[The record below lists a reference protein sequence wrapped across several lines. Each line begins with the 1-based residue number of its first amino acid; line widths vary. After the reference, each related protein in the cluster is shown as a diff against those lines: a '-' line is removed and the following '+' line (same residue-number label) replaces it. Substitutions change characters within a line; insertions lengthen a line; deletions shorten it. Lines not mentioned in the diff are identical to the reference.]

1 MTPEEWHKVK
11 EVLQTALEL
20 DPQARETFLDSSC
33 AGQESMRSEVESLL
47 KSHEQDDDFLEHL
60 AAVEAADLITS
71 TPGVWIGRR
80 LGPYELLERIGEGGM
95 GEVYRA
101 VRADGMYDKQVAIK
115 LIRSGLSTG
124 FFFSRFRN
132 ERQILAGLE
141 HPNIARLL
149 DGGVTQEGMPYVVL
163 EFVPGAPIDE
173 YCIRHNLSIPDR
185 LKLFRTVCSAV
196 QYAHQN
202 LVVHRDLK
210 PGNILVTEDGVPKL
224 LDFGIA
230 KILDPEQGGTGG
242 DRSLTVMRIMT
253 PDFASPEQVRGDPL
267 TTASDVYSLGV
278 ILYSLL
284 TGRRPYRVSSTA
296 PHEIIKAICDT
307 DPERPSTAVTRAEN
321 AKKSVNVDSLVRP
334 RVQKG
339 PDLKRDKLRRAL
351 SGDLDNIVLK
361 ALRKEPERR
370 YATVE
375 QLSED
380 VRRHLEQLPVIARK
394 DTPGYRASR
403 FILRHKAGVAAAL
416 VVAIILIVG
425 LVITVREERLAQ
437 RRFNDVRSLANS
449 LIFDIHDSIKDLP
462 GSTPA
467 RKVIVDRALQ
477 YLNALAQE
485 SSSDPGL
492 QRELATAYAR
502 VALVQGNYRQDN
514 LGDVKGSL
522 DSYQRALEIRKKIDA
537 KSRDWLDRLALAEAY
552 RLVAEQQWPTGKE
565 HDARDNMDRA
575 IAVSEALNKAHP
587 NDPKV
592 LYELSFD
599 YESSQL
605 IGYPNDPEGDLK
617 ARADI
622 RRALEAD
629 EAMLKIQPDGLRELY
644 GYAVDLSRM
653 GGSLG
658 GTDPNGALTYYQK
671 DLEISQKL
679 TQRSSESRYARELAH
694 AYSEIADV
702 HDDFGDYPGAVVNHK
717 KALAIFR
724 GISQSDPKN
733 AYARQSLAISYI
745 NNALAL
751 AKAGDFGLALEDSN
765 KGQEIMHALASAAPE
780 NKSLHHSF
788 AAVVVAGGT
797 VFMRAHHPEA
807 ALGKFQEARAIYKS
821 LFDAGFSSAYHSAC
835 TAECSEK
842 MGEASALTG
851 NAQVAADYFRQAA
864 TIAERLISA
873 NSSDANALYVAA
885 DAYSGLGDLSFRKAG
900 QPGQTA
906 SLRKATW
913 TEARS
918 WYAKS
923 LAAWHGI
930 EHPNRSAMN
939 GFDVGDP
946 ANVETKL
953 QLCEAALAKLGAPPQ

>member
-1 MTPEEWHKVK
+1 MTPEEWHKIK
-11 EVLQTALEL
+11 SVLQTAIEL
-20 DPQARETFLDSSC
+20 DVVARRDYLDSAC
-33 AGQESMRSEVESLL
+33 ASQPYLRTEVESLL
-47 KSHEQDDDFLEHL
+47 QSYDEDGAFLESP
-60 AAVEAADLITS
+60 AAVDAAEFAVAVA
-71 TPGVWIGRR
+71 PQKFIGRH
-80 LGPYELLERIGEGGM
+80 LGPYELLEQTGEGGM
-95 GEVYRA
+95 GAVYRA
-101 VRADGMYDKQVAIK
+101 VRADGLYDKQVAIK
-115 LIRSGLSTG
+115 LIRAGLSTD
-124 FFFSRFRN
+124 FFVERFRN

-149 DGGVTQEGMPYVVL
+149 DGGITEEGLPYVVL
-163 EFVPGAPIDE
+163 EFVAGMPIDE
-173 YCIRHNLSIPDR
+173 YCARHDLPIVDR

-210 PGNILVTEDGVPKL
+210 PGNILVTEDGIPKL
-224 LDFGIA
+224 VDFGIA
-230 KILDPEQGGTGG
+230 KILHPEKETEG
-242 DRSLTVMRIMT
+242 DRTLTVMRIMT
-253 PDFASPEQVRGDPL
+253 PDFASPEQVRGDPI

-278 ILYSLL
+278 ILYLLL

-307 DPERPSTAVTRAEN
+307 DPEKPSTAVTRFEN
-321 AKKSVNVDSLVRP
+321 AKQTEGVDSLVRP
-334 RVQKG
+334 GVQKG
-339 PDLKRDKLRRAL
+339 TDLKRDKLSRAL

-380 VRRHLEQLPVIARK
+380 VRRHLEHLPVIARK

-416 VVAIILIVG
+416 VVAITLIVG

-449 LIFDIHDSIKDLP
+449 LIFEIHDSIKDLP

-537 KSRDWLDRLALAEAY
+537 KSRDWLDRIALAEAY

-565 HDARDNMDRA
+565 HDARDNIDRA
-575 IAVSEALNKAHP
+575 IAISEALNKAHP
-587 NDPKV
+587 DDPKV

-599 YESSQL
+599 YESSEL
-605 IGYPNDPEGDLK
+605 IGYPDDPEGDQK
-617 ARADI
+617 GRADI
-622 RRALEAD
+622 RRALEVD

-658 GTDPNGALTYYQK
+658 ETDPHGALTYYQR

-679 TQRSSESRYARELAH
+679 TQRSSEPRYARQLAH
-694 AYSEIADV
+694 AYGEIAGV
-702 HDDFGDYPGAVVNHK
+702 YDDFGDYPGAVVNNK
-717 KALAIFR
+717 KALAIFQ

-733 AYARQSLAISYI
+733 AYVRQSLAICYI
-745 NNALAL
+745 NTAVAL

-765 KGQEIMHALASAAPE
+765 KGQEIMRTLASAAPE
-780 NKSLHHSF
+780 NKSLRHSF

-797 VFMRAHHPEA
+797 VFMRAHHPDA

-821 LFDAGFSSAYHSAC
+821 LFDAGFNSAFHGAC

-851 NAQVAADYFRQAA
+851 NAQAAADYFHQALL
-864 TIAERLISA
+864 IAERLISA
-873 NSSDANALYVAA
+873 NGGDVDALYVAA
-885 DAYSGLGDLSFRKAG
+885 DSYSGLGDLSFNKAG
-900 QPGQTA
+900 QPGLTA
-906 SLRKATW
+906 SLRKANC
-913 TEARS
+913 TEAQS

-923 LAAWHGI
+923 LVAWHRI

-946 ANVETKL
+946 AQVAKNL
-953 QLCEAALAKLGAPPQ
+953 HQCEAALARIAAPTQ

>member
-1 MTPEEWHKVK
+1 MTPEEWHRVK

-20 DPQARETFLDSSC
+20 DPGARAGFLDSACPS
-33 AGQESMRSEVESLL
+33 ENSLRSEVESLL
-47 KSHEQDDDFLEHL
+47 RSHDQDRVSLEQPIAIDPANLL
-60 AAVEAADLITS
+60 VSTS
-71 TPGVWIGRR
+71 PATWIGRC
-80 LGPYELLERIGEGGM
+80 LGPYKLLEQVGEGGM
-95 GEVYRA
+95 GAVYRA
-101 VRADGMYDKQVAIK
+101 VRADGSYDKQVAIK
-115 LIRSGLSTG
+115 LIRSGLGTD
-124 FFFSRFRN
+124 FFVARFRN
-132 ERQILAGLE
+132 ERQILAALE

-149 DGGVTQEGMPYVVL
+149 DGGVTEEGLPYVVL
-163 EFVPGAPIDE
+163 EFVTGMPIDE
-173 YCIRHNLSIPDR
+173 YCARHDLPIADR

-230 KILDPEQGGTGG
+230 KILDPEKEDGG
-242 DRSLTVMRIMT
+242 DHTLTMMRVMT
-253 PDFASPEQVRGDPL
+253 PDFASPEQVRGDPI

-278 ILYSLL
+278 ILYLL
-284 TGRRPYRVSSTA
+284 LAGRRPYRVSGAA

-307 DPERPSTAVTRAEN
+307 DPEKPSTAVTRSEKREKTAQPDAQARAGEGTEQ
-321 AKKSVNVDSLVRP
+321 DS
-334 RVQKG
+334 KG
-339 PDLKRDKLRRAL
+339 DRLRRAL

-361 ALRKEPERR
+361 ALRKERERR
-370 YATVE
+370 YATIE
-375 QLSED
+375 QFSED
-380 VRRHLEQLPVIARK
+380 IRRHLEHLPVIARK
-394 DTPGYRASR
+394 DTPAYRASK
-403 FILRHKAGVAAAL
+403 FVLRHKVGVGATVVFAFALIAAFS
-416 VVAIILIVG
+416 
-425 LVITVREERLAQ
+425 ITVREERIAQ

-467 RKVIVDRALQ
+467 RKVIVDRALR

-485 SSSDPGL
+485 SSRDLGL

-502 VALVQGNYRQDN
+502 VGLVQGNYRQDN

-522 DSYQRALEIRKKIDA
+522 DSYQRALEIRKQVDA

-565 HDARDNMDRA
+565 HEARDNMDRA
-575 IAVSEALNKAHP
+575 IAISEALNKAHP

-599 YESSQL
+599 HESSQL

-617 ARADI
+617 GRADI
-622 RRALEAD
+622 RRALEVD
-629 EAMLKIQPDGLRELY
+629 EALLKIQPDGLRELY

-658 GTDPNGALTYYQK
+658 GTDPNGALTYYQRE
-671 DLEISQKL
+671 LEISQKL
-679 TQRSSESRYARELAH
+679 TQRSSELRYAREVAH
-694 AYSEIADV
+694 AYSEIGGV
-702 HDDFGDYPGAVVNHK
+702 YDDFGDYPGAVVNNE
-717 KALAIFR
+717 KALAIFQ
-724 GISQSDPKN
+724 GLSQSDPKN
-733 AYARQSLAISYI
+733 AYVRQSLAISYI
-745 NNALAL
+745 NTAVAV

-765 KGQEIMHALASAAPE
+765 KGQEIMRSLASAAPE
-780 NKSLHHSF
+780 NKSLQHSF

-797 VFMRAHHPEA
+797 VFMRSHHPEA

-821 LFDAGFSSAYHSAC
+821 LFDAGFDSAFHGAC

-842 MGEASALTG
+842 MGEASALAG
-851 NAQVAADYFRQAA
+851 NAQGAADYFHQAL

-873 NSSDANALYVAA
+873 NSGDVNALYVAA
-885 DAYSGLGDLSFRKAG
+885 DAYSGLGDLSFKKAG

-906 SLRKATW
+906 SLRKANW

-923 LAAWHGI
+923 LAAWHRI

-946 ANVETKL
+946 AQVARNL
-953 QLCEAALAKLGAPPQ
+953 HQCEATLARFGAPLQ